1 MTLDC
6 IPPQVQAK
14 LIAAKEELT
23 KEKGASEKA
32 IKEASALKKQLEAL
46 STTRGRVESDAMRW
60 REETED
66 ALAECDAMRTRVSA
80 LERELAGAQ
89 GLVMQQELLLA
100 ELELDD
106 L

>member
-1 MTLDC
+1 
-6 IPPQVQAK
+6 
-14 LIAAKEELT
+14 
-23 KEKGASEKA
+23 
-32 IKEASALKKQLEAL
+32 
-46 STTRGRVESDAMRW
+46 MRW

-89 GLVMQQELLLA
+89 GLVMQKELLLA